1 MKSMSDKEK
10 KKLIENM
17 SEQFVGLDEIDKVY
31 ITGYIAGKQEERQKW
46 ERRTK
51 EPAVATA

>member
-1 MKSMSDKEK
+1 MKRMSEKEK
-10 KKLIENM
+10 KKLIESI

-31 ITGYIAGKQEERQKW
+31 ITGYVAGKQEERQKW

-51 EPAVATA
+51 ETAVATI

>member
-1 MKSMSDKEK
+1 MSEKEK
-10 KKLIENM
+10 QKFIESM

-31 ITGYIAGKQEERQKW
+31 ITGYVAGKQEERQKW

-51 EPAVATA
+51 EAAVVNA